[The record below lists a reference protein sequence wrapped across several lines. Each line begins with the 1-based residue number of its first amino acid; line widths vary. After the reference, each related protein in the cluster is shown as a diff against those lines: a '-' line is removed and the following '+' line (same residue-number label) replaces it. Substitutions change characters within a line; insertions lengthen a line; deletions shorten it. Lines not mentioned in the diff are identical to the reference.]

1 MLEVKMSMTNE
12 GMALDAD
19 SIAKLISEMQPEAM
33 KLFQDVI
40 SDVSEK
46 GNGLSDVQI
55 NELAKKYAD
64 KALKLAGTGGE

>member
-1 MLEVKMSMTNE
+1 MSMTNE
-12 GMALDAD
+12 GVALDAD

-40 SDVSEK
+40 GDVLEK
-46 GNGLSDVQI
+46 GNSLSDVQI

-64 KALKLAGTGGE
+64 KARKLAGTGGE